1 MRHPG
6 AQWYEQSPLYSE
18 RRERK
23 TAVPMFIIRR
33 DWRYGSFFSLKLN
46 PGGKLLE
53 VGCGS
58 GVFLRLAAAQGYMVS
73 GIDNDP
79 SAVKTA
85 RDLYGVTDVQ
95 ALSVEELLANSWDRC
110 FDVICLFDVL
120 EHLEEP
126 ARVVQG
132 LSEMLVRGGH
142 LVCTVPGHQRWPQWF
157 APNVDL
163 PPHHLT
169 LWTQPALKR
178 CFKNAELEPIAIIRS
193 PLLGDN
199 LLHQASVRW
208 RALQRLDVLGMALRA
223 TGHFVV
229 MPLIARLLS
238 AVPRAGGF
246 TLLGV
251 ACKPDG
257 D

>member
-1 MRHPG
+1 
-6 AQWYEQSPLYSE
+6 
-18 RRERK
+18 
-23 TAVPMFIIRR
+23 MFIIRR
-33 DWRYGSFFSLKLN
+33 DWRYQSFFSLKLN
-46 PGGKLLE
+46 PGGRLLE

-58 GVFLRLAAAQGYMVS
+58 GMFLQLAAAQGYRVA

-85 RDLYGVTDVQ
+85 YELYGVNSIQ
-95 ALSVEELLANSWDRC
+95 AISVEEFLANPWDRC

-132 LSEMLVRGGH
+132 LSEILVKGGH

-157 APNVDL
+157 APDVDL

-169 LWTQPALKR
+169 LWTRPALEQ
-178 CFKNAELEPIAIIRS
+178 CFKNAGLEPVTIIRS

-199 LLHQASVRW
+199 LLHQASLKW
-208 RALQRLDVLGMALRA
+208 KALRRLDVVGMALRA

-229 MPLIARLLS
+229 MPLIAHLLS
-238 AVPRAGGF
+238 VIPKAGGF

-257 D
+257 NHLFQR